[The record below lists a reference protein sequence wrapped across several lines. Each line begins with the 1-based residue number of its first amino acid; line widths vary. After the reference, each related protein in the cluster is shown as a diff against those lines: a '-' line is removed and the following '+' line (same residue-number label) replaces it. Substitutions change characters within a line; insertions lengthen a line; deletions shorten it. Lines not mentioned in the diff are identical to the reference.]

1 MAGETSK
8 RIVFEA
14 SGRLTAALEET
25 ADSLS
30 LSKIATIRLA
40 VAILSQITDH
50 VRRGGRVILR
60 DPDGGDR
67 EIWLPQLELGDL
79 APGQQDGGERA
90 SSG

>member
-25 ADSLS
+25 AENLS

-40 VAILSQITDH
+40 VAILTQITDH
-50 VRRGGRVILR
+50 VRRGGRVVLR
-60 DPDGGDR
+60 DPDGADR
-67 EIWLPQLELGDL
+67 EIWLPQLELGP
-79 APGQQDGGERA
+79 APGERPSSDERA

>member
-14 SGRLTAALEET
+14 SGRLTAALEDT
-25 ADSLS
+25 AESLS

-40 VAILSQITDH
+40 VAILTQITDH
-50 VRRGGRVILR
+50 VRKGGRVVLR
-60 DPDGGDR
+60 DPDGSDR
-67 EIWLPQLELGDL
+67 EIWLPQLELGDPSSCR
-79 APGQQDGGERA
+79 ADEEGHA

>member
-1 MAGETSK
+1 MAGEASK

-50 VRRGGRVILR
+50 VRRGGRVVLR
-60 DPDGGDR
+60 DPDGSDR
-67 EIWLPQLELGDL
+67 EIWLPQLELGSVSSR
-79 APGQQDGGERA
+79 GGGEQA